1 MGKTGMGGHTDSV
14 FTSLVE
20 RVFPRTPDFFSLLN
34 EQCDLAVD
42 AMETLVR
49 FMEKGDPDMARQV
62 RVLEKRG
69 DELKA
74 RNTDILNKSFSTPM
88 DREDIY
94 RAIASVDHIV
104 NYAKTT
110 TREIEVLKLQP
121 DEYML
126 ELAVLLK
133 EGSCAL
139 QRGYRKLAHHPVHA
153 DVDAQAARKAERS
166 SEKVYRRA
174 LGELF
179 REDSYIQALEKRDGD
194 TTVTAINL
202 VIEIFK
208 RREIYRHLSNAAD
221 RLARAGE
228 VLHDIVVKIS

>member
-1 MGKTGMGGHTDSV
+1 MSESTCSV
-14 FTSLVE
+14 VTRLVD
-20 RVFPRTPDFFSLLN
+20 RVFPRMPDFYSLLN
-34 EQCDLAVD
+34 DQCDLVIE
-42 AMETLVR
+42 AMEVFVQ
-49 FMEKGDPDMARQV
+49 FMENGDKTLAKQV
-62 RVLEKRG
+62 RGLEKRG

-94 RAIASVDHIV
+94 RAIATIDHIA

-110 TREIEVLKLQP
+110 TREIEVLDVEP
-121 DEYML
+121 DKYML

-133 EGSCAL
+133 EGAYAL
-139 QRGYRKLAHHPVHA
+139 QRGYAKLSENPQLAE
-153 DVDAQAARKAERS
+153 VDSQAARKAERS
-166 SEKVYRRA
+166 AEKVYRRA

-179 REDSYIQALEKRDGD
+179 REDAYIDMLDSPEVDSK
-194 TTVTAINL
+194 VTAVKL
-202 VIEIFK
+202 VIDIFK
-208 RREIYRHLSNAAD
+208 RREVYRHLSNAAD

>member
-1 MGKTGMGGHTDSV
+1 MSGSTDSV
-14 FTSLVE
+14 VTRLID
-20 RVFPRTPDFFSLLN
+20 RVFPRMPDFYALLN
-34 EQCDLAVD
+34 EQCDLVVE
-42 AMETLVR
+42 AMEVFVQ
-49 FMEKGDPDMARQV
+49 FMENGDIKLAKQV
-62 RVLEKRG
+62 RGLEKRG

-94 RAIASVDHIV
+94 RAIASIDHIA

-110 TREIEVLKLQP
+110 TREIEVLGVEP
-121 DEYML
+121 DKYML

-133 EGSCAL
+133 EGAYAV
-139 QRGYRKLAHHPVHA
+139 QRGYAKLSENPQLAEE
-153 DVDAQAARKAERS
+153 DSQAARKAERS
-166 SEKVYRRA
+166 AEKVYRRA

-179 REDSYIQALEKRDGD
+179 REDAYIEMLEDQD
-194 TTVTAINL
+194 TDSKVTAVRL
-202 VIEIFK
+202 VIDIFK
-208 RREIYRHLSNAAD
+208 RREVYRHLSNAAD

>member
-1 MGKTGMGGHTDSV
+1 MNGSSDSV
-14 FTSLVE
+14 LTRLVD
-20 RVFPRTPDFFSLLN
+20 RVFPRMPDFYSLLS
-34 EQCDLAVD
+34 EQCDLVVE
-42 AMETLVR
+42 AMEVFVQ
-49 FMEKGDPDMARQV
+49 FMENGDRALAKQV
-62 RVLEKRG
+62 RALEKRG
-69 DELKA
+69 DEIKA

-94 RAIASVDHIV
+94 RAITTIDHIA

-110 TREIEVLKLQP
+110 TREIEVLMVEP
-121 DEYML
+121 DKYML

-133 EGSCAL
+133 EGAYAL
-139 QRGYRKLAHHPVHA
+139 QRGYRKLSESPHLAEE
-153 DVDAQAARKAERS
+153 DSQAARKAERS

-179 REDSYIQALEKRDGD
+179 REDAYIEILDSQETNTRVAAVK
-194 TTVTAINL
+194 L
-202 VIEIFK
+202 VLEIFK
-208 RREIYRHLSNAAD
+208 RREVYRHLSNAAD

>member
-1 MGKTGMGGHTDSV
+1 MTGSTDSV
-14 FTSLVE
+14 LTRLVD
-20 RVFPRTPDFFSLLN
+20 RVFPRMPDFYSLLN
-34 EQCDLAVD
+34 DQCNLVVE
-42 AMETLVR
+42 AMEVFVQ
-49 FMEKGDPDMARQV
+49 FMESGDRALAKQV
-62 RVLEKRG
+62 RALEKRG

-94 RAIASVDHIV
+94 RAIATIDHIA

-110 TREIEVLKLQP
+110 TREIEVLQVVP
-121 DEYML
+121 DKYML

-133 EGSCAL
+133 EGAYAL
-139 QRGYRKLAHHPVHA
+139 QRGYQKLSVNPQQA
-153 DVDAQAARKAERS
+153 DEDAQAARKAERS

-174 LGELF
+174 LGDLF
-179 REDSYIQALEKRDGD
+179 QEDTYLQVLANQETD
-194 TTVTAINL
+194 TKVEAVKL
-202 VIEIFK
+202 VLEIFK
-208 RREIYRHLSNAAD
+208 HREVYRHMSNASD

>member
-1 MGKTGMGGHTDSV
+1 MEKTAMSTSKDSV
-14 FTSLVE
+14 VTRLVD
-20 RVFPRTPDFFSLLN
+20 RVFPRMPDFYSLLN
-34 EQCDLAVD
+34 DQCDLVVE
-42 AMETLVR
+42 AMEVFVQ
-49 FMEKGDPDMARQV
+49 FMENGDDELAKQV
-62 RVLEKRG
+62 RALEKRG

-74 RNTDILNKSFSTPM
+74 RNTDMLNKSFSTPM

-94 RAIASVDHIV
+94 RAIATIDHIV

-110 TREIEVLKLQP
+110 TREIEALVVEP
-121 DEYML
+121 DKYML

-133 EGSCAL
+133 EGAYAL
-139 QRGYRKLAHHPVHA
+139 QRGYKKLSENPQHA
-153 DVDAQAARKAERS
+153 EEDSQAARKAERS

-179 REDSYIQALEKRDGD
+179 REEGYIAILDNQE
-194 TTVTAINL
+194 TNTAEAAVKL
-202 VIEIFK
+202 VLEIFK
-208 RREIYRHLSNAAD
+208 RREVYRHLSNAAD

>member
-1 MGKTGMGGHTDSV
+1 MSGSTDSV
-14 FTSLVE
+14 FTRLMD
-20 RVFPRTPDFFSLLN
+20 RVFPRMPDFYSLLG
-34 EQCDLAVD
+34 EQCDLAVE
-42 AMETLVR
+42 AMEVFVQ
-49 FMEKGDPDMARQV
+49 FMEHGDEDLARQV
-62 RVLEKRG
+62 RALEKRG

-94 RAIASVDHIV
+94 RAIITIDHIV

-110 TREIEVLKLQP
+110 TREIEVLVVEP
-121 DEYML
+121 DKYML

-133 EGSCAL
+133 AGAYAL
-139 QRGYRKLAHHPVHA
+139 QRGYQKLSENPQQAEE
-153 DVDAQAARKAERS
+153 DSQAARKAERT

-179 REDSYIQALEKRDGD
+179 SEAGYIELLGKQETD
-194 TTVTAINL
+194 TRVAAVKL
-202 VIEIFK
+202 VLDIFK
-208 RREIYRHLSNAAD
+208 RREVYRHLSNAAD

>member
-1 MGKTGMGGHTDSV
+1 MSGSTDSV
-14 FTSLVE
+14 VTRLMD
-20 RVFPRTPDFFSLLN
+20 RVFPRMPDFYSLLN
-34 EQCDLAVD
+34 EQCDLVVQ
-42 AMETLVR
+42 AMEVFVQ
-49 FMEKGDPDMARQV
+49 FMENGEKSLAKQV
-62 RVLEKRG
+62 RALEKRG

-94 RAIASVDHIV
+94 RAIATIDHIV

-110 TREIEVLKLQP
+110 TREIEVLNVQP
-121 DEYML
+121 DKYML

-133 EGSCAL
+133 EGAYAL
-139 QRGYRKLAHHPVHA
+139 QRGYRKLSENPQQAEE
-153 DVDAQAARKAERS
+153 DSQAARKAERS

-179 REDSYIQALEKRDGD
+179 SEAGYIELLEQQETGTRVAAVK
-194 TTVTAINL
+194 L
-202 VIEIFK
+202 VLDIFK
-208 RREIYRHLSNAAD
+208 RREVYRHLSNASD

>member
-1 MGKTGMGGHTDSV
+1 MD
-14 FTSLVE
+14 
-20 RVFPRTPDFFSLLN
+20 RVFPRMPDFYSLLN
-34 EQCDLAVD
+34 DQCNLVVE
-42 AMETLVR
+42 AMEVFVQ
-49 FMEKGDPDMARQV
+49 FMESGDKALAKQV
-62 RVLEKRG
+62 RSLEKRG

-94 RAIASVDHIV
+94 RAIATIDHIA

-110 TREIEVLKLQP
+110 TREIEVLKVTP
-121 DEYML
+121 DKYML

-133 EGSCAL
+133 EGAYAV
-139 QRGYRKLAHHPVHA
+139 QRGYRKLSENPQQAEE
-153 DVDAQAARKAERS
+153 DSQAARKAERS

-179 REDSYIQALEKRDGD
+179 REDAYLEILGNQETDAK
-194 TTVTAINL
+194 VEAVKL
-202 VIEIFK
+202 VLDIFK
-208 RREIYRHLSNAAD
+208 RREVYRHLSNAAD

>member
-1 MGKTGMGGHTDSV
+1 MSGSTDSV
-14 FTSLVE
+14 VTRLMD
-20 RVFPRTPDFFSLLN
+20 RVFPRMPDFYSLLN
-34 EQCDLAVD
+34 DQCDLVVE
-42 AMETLVR
+42 AMEVFVQ
-49 FMEKGDPDMARQV
+49 FMENGDKAMARQV
-62 RVLEKRG
+62 RALEKRG

-94 RAIASVDHIV
+94 RAIASIDHIA

-110 TREIEVLKLQP
+110 TREIEVLKVQP
-121 DEYML
+121 DKYML

-133 EGSCAL
+133 EGAYAL
-139 QRGYRKLAHHPVHA
+139 QRGYRKLSENPQQAEE
-153 DVDAQAARKAERS
+153 DSQAARKAERS

-179 REDSYIQALEKRDGD
+179 REESYIEILANQETDAKVEAVK
-194 TTVTAINL
+194 L
-202 VIEIFK
+202 VLDIFK
-208 RREIYRHLSNAAD
+208 RREVYRHLSNAAD

>member
-1 MGKTGMGGHTDSV
+1 MSASKDSV
-14 FTSLVE
+14 VTRLVD
-20 RVFPRTPDFFSLLN
+20 RVFPRMPDFYSLLN
-34 EQCDLAVD
+34 DQCDLVVE
-42 AMETLVR
+42 AMEVFVQ
-49 FMEKGDPDMARQV
+49 FMENGDEALALQV
-62 RVLEKRG
+62 RALEKRG

-94 RAIASVDHIV
+94 RAIASIDHIA

-110 TREIEVLKLQP
+110 TREIEVLVVEP
-121 DEYML
+121 DKYML

-133 EGSCAL
+133 EGAYAL
-139 QRGYRKLAHHPVHA
+139 QRGYQKLSENPQHA
-153 DVDAQAARKAERS
+153 EEDSQAARKAERS

-179 REDSYIQALEKRDGD
+179 REQGYLEILGD
-194 TTVTAINL
+194 PQTDTAEAAVRL
-202 VIEIFK
+202 VLDIFK
-208 RREIYRHLSNAAD
+208 RREVYRHLSNAAD

>member
-1 MGKTGMGGHTDSV
+1 MDAKKDSV
-14 FTSLVE
+14 VTRLID
-20 RVFPRTPDFFSLLN
+20 RVFPRMPDFYSLLN
-34 EQCDLAVD
+34 EQCDLAVE
-42 AMETLVR
+42 AMEVFVQ
-49 FMEKGDPDMARQV
+49 FMEKGDSALASQV
-62 RVLEKRG
+62 RALEKRG

-74 RNTDILNKSFSTPM
+74 RNTDILSKSFSTPM

-94 RAIASVDHIV
+94 RAIASIDHIV

-110 TREIEVLKLQP
+110 TREIEVLNVKP
-121 DEYML
+121 DKYML

-133 EGSCAL
+133 DGAYAL
-139 QRGYRKLAHHPVHA
+139 QRGYHKLSTNPNHA
-153 DVDAQAARKAERS
+153 DEDAQAARKAERS

-179 REDSYIQALEKRDGD
+179 TEESYISALENQDND
-194 TTVTAINL
+194 TKITAINL
-202 VIEIFK
+202 VIDIFK
-208 RREIYRHLSNAAD
+208 HREVYRHLSNASD

>member
-1 MGKTGMGGHTDSV
+1 MTGSTDSV
-14 FTSLVE
+14 LTRLVD
-20 RVFPRTPDFFSLLN
+20 RVFPRMPDFYSLLN
-34 EQCDLAVD
+34 DQCNLVVEAMEVFVQFMENGDLAL
-42 AMETLVR
+42 A
-49 FMEKGDPDMARQV
+49 KQV
-62 RVLEKRG
+62 RALEKRG

-94 RAIASVDHIV
+94 RAIATIDHIV

-110 TREIEVLKLQP
+110 TREIEVLQVEP
-121 DEYML
+121 DKYML

-133 EGSCAL
+133 EGAYAL
-139 QRGYRKLAHHPVHA
+139 QRGYRKLSESPQQAEE
-153 DVDAQAARKAERS
+153 DSQAARKAERS

-179 REDSYIQALEKRDGD
+179 REEAY
-194 TTVTAINL
+194 
-202 VIEIFK
+202 IEILGNQETDAKVAAVKLVLDIFK
-208 RREIYRHLSNAAD
+208 HREVYRHMSNASD

>member
-1 MGKTGMGGHTDSV
+1 MSASNDSAV
-14 FTSLVE
+14 TRLVDK
-20 RVFPRTPDFFSLLN
+20 VFPRMADFYSLLN
-34 EQCDLAVD
+34 EQCDLAVE
-42 AMETLVR
+42 AMEVFVQ
-49 FMEKGDPDMARQV
+49 FMESGDKAMARQV
-62 RVLEKRG
+62 RALEKKG

-74 RNTDILNKSFSTPM
+74 RNTDILSKSFSTPM

-94 RAIASVDHIV
+94 RAITSIDHIV

-110 TREIEVLKLQP
+110 TREIEVLKIAP
-121 DEYML
+121 DKYML

-133 EGSCAL
+133 EGASAL
-139 QRGYRKLAHHPVHA
+139 QRGYQKLSTNPNQA
-153 DVDAQAARKAERS
+153 DEDAAAARKAERN

-179 REDSYIQALEKRDGD
+179 REKGYKKILADRNTD
-194 TTVTAINL
+194 TTSTAIDL
-202 VIEIFK
+202 VMEVFK
-208 RREIYRHLSNAAD
+208 RREIYRHLSNASD

>member
-1 MGKTGMGGHTDSV
+1 MEKTGMTGKADSV
-14 FTSLVE
+14 LTRLVA
-20 RVFPRTPDFFSLLN
+20 RVFPRTPDFYTLLN
-34 EQCDLAVD
+34 EQCDLAVE
-42 AMETLVR
+42 AMEVLVR
-49 FMEKGDPDMARQV
+49 FMETGDPDMARQV

-94 RAIASVDHIV
+94 RAIASIDHIV

-110 TREIEVLKLQP
+110 TREIEVLKVEP
-121 DEYML
+121 DKYML
-126 ELAVLLK
+126 ELAMLLK
-133 EGSCAL
+133 EGAYAL
-139 QRGYRKLAHHPVHA
+139 QRGYHKLSTNPNHA
-153 DVDAQAARKAERS
+153 DEDAQAARKAERS

-179 REDSYIQALEKRDGD
+179 RDDGYVAMLENQESD
-194 TTVTAINL
+194 TKATEMHL
-202 VIEIFK
+202 VIDIFK
-208 RREIYRHLSNAAD
+208 HREIYRHLSNAAD

>member
-1 MGKTGMGGHTDSV
+1 MEKTTMNASKDSV
-14 FTSLVE
+14 VTRLVD
-20 RVFPRTPDFFSLLN
+20 RVFPRMPDFYSLLN
-34 EQCDLAVD
+34 EQCDLAVE
-42 AMETLVR
+42 AMEVFVQ
-49 FMEKGDPDMARQV
+49 FMEKGDMHLAKQV
-62 RVLEKRG
+62 RALEKRG

-74 RNTDILNKSFSTPM
+74 RNTDILSKSFSTPM

-94 RAIASVDHIV
+94 RAIATIDHIV

-110 TREIEVLKLQP
+110 TREIEALKVEP
-121 DEYML
+121 DKYML

-133 EGSCAL
+133 EGAYAL
-139 QRGYRKLAHHPVHA
+139 QRGYKKLSTNPNQA
-153 DVDAQAARKAERS
+153 DEDAQAARKAERS

-179 REDSYIQALEKRDGD
+179 QDENYISMLENQDSNTK
-194 TTVTAINL
+194 VTAVHL
-202 VIEIFK
+202 VIDIFK
-208 RREIYRHLSNAAD
+208 HREVYRHLSNAAD

>member
-1 MGKTGMGGHTDSV
+1 MSGSTDSV
-14 FTSLVE
+14 LTRLID
-20 RVFPRTPDFFSLLN
+20 RVFPRMPDFYSLLN
-34 EQCDLAVD
+34 DQCNLAVE
-42 AMETLVR
+42 AMEVFVQ
-49 FMEKGDPDMARQV
+49 FMENGDKALAKQV
-62 RVLEKRG
+62 RALEKRG

-94 RAIASVDHIV
+94 RAIATIDHIV

-110 TREIEVLKLQP
+110 TREIEVLNVAP
-121 DEYML
+121 DKFML

-133 EGSCAL
+133 EGAYAL
-139 QRGYRKLAHHPVHA
+139 QRGYRKLSESPHQAEE
-153 DVDAQAARKAERS
+153 DSQAARKAERS

-179 REDSYIQALEKRDGD
+179 REDAYIAILENQD
-194 TTVTAINL
+194 TDTKVEAVKL
-202 VIEIFK
+202 VIDIFK
-208 RREIYRHLSNAAD
+208 HREVYRHMSNASD

>member
-1 MGKTGMGGHTDSV
+1 MSGNKDSLW
-14 FTSLVE
+14 TRLVD
-20 RVFPRTPDFFSLLN
+20 RVFPRMPDFYSLLN
-34 EQCDLAVD
+34 AQCDLAVE
-42 AMETLVR
+42 AMEVFVQ
-49 FMEKGDPDMARQV
+49 FMEKGDLALAKQV
-62 RVLEKRG
+62 RALEKRG
-69 DELKA
+69 DVLKA

-94 RAIASVDHIV
+94 RAISSIDHII

-110 TREIEVLKLQP
+110 TREIEVLQVEP
-121 DEYML
+121 DKYML

-133 EGSCAL
+133 EGAYAL
-139 QRGYRKLAHHPVHA
+139 QRGYRKLSTNPNQA
-153 DVDAQAARKAERS
+153 DEDAQAARKAERS

-179 REDSYIQALEKRDGD
+179 QDENYIVMLENQESD
-194 TTVTAINL
+194 TKVTAVHL
-202 VIEIFK
+202 VINIFK
-208 RREIYRHLSNAAD
+208 HREIYRHLSNAAD

>member
-1 MGKTGMGGHTDSV
+1 MSTSKDSV
-14 FTSLVE
+14 VTRLVD
-20 RVFPRTPDFFSLLN
+20 RVFPRMPDFYSLLN
-34 EQCDLAVD
+34 DQCDLVVE
-42 AMETLVR
+42 AMEVFVQ
-49 FMEKGDPDMARQV
+49 FMENGDDELAKQV
-62 RVLEKRG
+62 QALEKRG

-74 RNTDILNKSFSTPM
+74 RNTDMLNKSFSTPM

-94 RAIASVDHIV
+94 RAIATIDHIV

-110 TREIEVLKLQP
+110 TREIEALVVEP
-121 DEYML
+121 DKYML

-133 EGSCAL
+133 EGAYAL
-139 QRGYRKLAHHPVHA
+139 QRGYKKLSENPQHA
-153 DVDAQAARKAERS
+153 EEDSQAARKAERS

-179 REDSYIQALEKRDGD
+179 REEGYIAILDNQESN
-194 TTVTAINL
+194 TAEAAVKL
-202 VIEIFK
+202 VLEIFK
-208 RREIYRHLSNAAD
+208 RREVYRHLSNAAD